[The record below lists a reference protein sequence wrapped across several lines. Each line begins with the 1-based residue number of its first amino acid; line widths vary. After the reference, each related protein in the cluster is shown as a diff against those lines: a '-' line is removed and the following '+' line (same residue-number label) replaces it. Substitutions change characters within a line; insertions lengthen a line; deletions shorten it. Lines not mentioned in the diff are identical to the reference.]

1 MGSPVFQQFD
11 VLEFRRPG
19 FFERNVLRKKKPRL
33 LIDGIEYAYEAGVW
47 ACWVPKLLCKFIYSV
62 DGFVHCIHKTA
73 PARELLLS
81 GTLDLSLMADP
92 AGKYTL
98 QEWHAIFSK
107 EAIWRVAEL
116 YIATSRLACAGL
128 GPQPLGIFMA
138 RQRIDKGVIDKGGV
152 FGICTADATRLP
164 AGPSATE
171 EDMLRAGVR
180 PDKIKS
186 CIRQQ
191 LNGYVIDLNS
201 VVGVVPVDA
210 DEEVSKLAE
219 EIKNNFYGSR
229 CSKTT

>member
-1 MGSPVFQQFD
+1 M
-11 VLEFRRPG
+11 LEFRQPG
-19 FFERNVLRKKKPRL
+19 FFERNVLRKKKPKL
-33 LIDGIEYAYEAGVW
+33 LIDGIEYAYDAGVW
-47 ACWVPKLLCKFIYSV
+47 ACWVPKLRCKFLYSV

-73 PARELLLS
+73 PARELLLG

-98 QEWHAIFSK
+98 QEWYAIFSK
-107 EAIWRVAEL
+107 EAAWRVAEL

-138 RQRIDKGVIDKGGV
+138 RQRIANGVIDKGGV
-152 FGICTADATRLP
+152 FGICTDDATRLP

-171 EDMLRAGVR
+171 QDMLKAGVR

-201 VVGVVPVDA
+201 VAGVVPVDA
-210 DEEVSKLAE
+210 DAEISRLAE
-219 EIKNNFYGSR
+219 EIKNNFYASL
-229 CSKTT
+229 CSKKT